1 MILLLVLGAY
11 FRFVGINWGENTFMH
26 PDERF
31 LVWVTADIAPAQNL
45 SEYFDT
51 AQSTLNPN
59 NRGHG
64 FYVYG
69 TLPIFL
75 ARYLVNSIFPAP
87 GWEQITLVGRTLSAL
102 ADLLTVLLI
111 FGVAARLYNRR
122 VALLASAFY
131 ALAVLPIQLSH
142 F

>member
-1 MILLLVLGAY
+1 
-11 FRFVGINWGENTFMH
+11 MH

-87 GWEQITLVGRTLSAL
+87 GWEQITSLAARSAL

-142 F
+142 FFKGYVPQLLYFPCHLFCSKDPD